1 MMIEKP
7 DEQVYALLKR
17 LQIKYVRYEHSPVF
31 TIEQSELLNLKTCA
45 TRCKNLFLRNKKGN
59 QHYLVI
65 MEHFKF
71 LDLKRLSS
79 QIGSNALSLASA
91 ERMLNLLGIA
101 AGAVGPFGLM
111 NDKEKQV
118 TVLIDR
124 ELRASSSVSF
134 HPNVNTV
141 TIEISFSDFQNYLDW
156 CSNKVLYV
164 DI

>member
-1 MMIEKP
+1 MIIERP
-7 DEQVYALLKR
+7 DEQVYALLER
-17 LQIKYVRYEHSPVF
+17 LQINYVRYEHSPVF

-59 QHYLVI
+59 QHYLVT

-71 LDLKRLSS
+71 LDLKRLAS
-79 QIGSNALSLASA
+79 QIGSTALSLASA

-101 AGAVGPFGLM
+101 AGAVGPFGLI
-111 NDKEKQV
+111 NDKGKQV

-124 ELRASSSVSF
+124 ELRTSSSVSF

-141 TIEISFSDFQNYLDW
+141 TVEISFTDFQKYLDW
-156 CSNKVLYV
+156 CGNKVLY
-164 DI
+164 INI